1 MSTASSSSLA
11 VFGRV
16 RWKGT
21 AMTSSLS
28 SRLSTRP
35 PRNLMRWT
43 TQPRIH
49 GSVIFS
55 LWSVAHLCTRP
66 VAAVSVASAEGTGGG
81 SEDSV
86 RNRAG
91 CGYRPGA
98 AGGHRRPSG
107 GNWRRFAVVL
117 RVGLLQGGGSVRRN
131 GLRTGPDDK
140 SEGRHVGRGASRPPP
155 GVGRKATGLAC
166 RSGAQTG
173 TPGVRSAVGDTG
185 GARNLRGARRRA
197 RRGLRRIAAVAEI
210 GSGATGCRVY
220 GRLFRRQF
228 RRRRTATAQ
237 TTRHLAR
244 RVRSRG
250 VSPHRTVR

>member
-1 MSTASSSSLA
+1 ALA

-49 GSVIFS
+49 GSIIFS
-55 LWSVAHLCTRP
+55 LWPVAQLCTRP

-81 SEDSV
+81 CEDSV

-107 GNWRRFAVVL
+107 GNTGPFAAVL
-117 RVGLLQGGGSVRRN
+117 RGGPLQ
-131 GLRTGPDDK
+131 
-140 SEGRHVGRGASRPPP
+140 GRGA
-155 GVGRKATGLAC
+155 
-166 RSGAQTG
+166 
-173 TPGVRSAVGDTG
+173 VR
-185 GARNLRGARRRA
+185 
-197 RRGLRRIAAVAEI
+197 
-210 GSGATGCRVY
+210 
-220 GRLFRRQF
+220 
-228 RRRRTATAQ
+228 
-237 TTRHLAR
+237 
-244 RVRSRG
+244 
-250 VSPHRTVR
+250 